1 VVSDAAILAAAARE
15 LRDRPGP
22 LPASLNPLIAD
33 MLHQWAR
40 VGGWNP
46 ELLHRMAGRETIAL
60 ARGIIGQPES
70 ACPVCDG
77 LDGDHQIGCQQPTT
91 KETAA

>member
-1 VVSDAAILAAAARE
+1 MSDTAILAAAARE
-15 LRDRPGP
+15 LRERPGP

-40 VGGWNP
+40 IGGWHP

-60 ARGIIGQPES
+60 ARAITGQHENT
-70 ACPVCDG
+70 CTECTGTD
-77 LDGDHQIGCQQPTT
+77 DCHQLGCQQPTAT
-91 KETAA
+91 NPTS